1 MTTKEDNIIR
11 HLLFVYRQMNL
22 IINFFDS
29 IVWKYLI
36 RIIVCKYTAFYLIYQ
51 IKKTKN
57 VNKIYYLC
65 N

>member
-1 MTTKEDNIIR
+1 
-11 HLLFVYRQMNL
+11 MNL

-29 IVWKYLI
+29 IVGSNNI

-51 IKKTKN
+51 IKKTKI